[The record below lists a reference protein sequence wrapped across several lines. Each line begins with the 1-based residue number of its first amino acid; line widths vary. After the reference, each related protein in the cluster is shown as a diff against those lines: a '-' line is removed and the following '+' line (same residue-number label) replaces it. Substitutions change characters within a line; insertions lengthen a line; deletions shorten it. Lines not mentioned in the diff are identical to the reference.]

1 MFELEDVFAEL
12 HARAC
17 DRLGEEFYV
26 DLRMGDPEEFPARR
40 NMAYTVKD
48 RRGDTC
54 IVVAPK
60 LVLCEDISRV
70 EGVLCHEFGH
80 AALWHMGEDGHS
92 ERDAD
97 TMGERLFDAPIY
109 YDEED
114 VQTLLPGS
122 RPRPAHLPA

>member
-17 DRLGEEFYV
+17 DRLGETFYV
-26 DLRMGDPEEFPARR
+26 DLQLGEPEEFPARR
-40 NMAYTVKD
+40 NMAYTVKG
-48 RRGDTC
+48 RRGEMC
-54 IVVAPK
+54 VVVAPK
-60 LVLCEDISRV
+60 LVMCHDLARV

-80 AALWHMGEDGHS
+80 AALWHMGKDGHS

-97 TMGERLFDAPIY
+97 AMGEQLFDAPIF

-114 VQTLLPGS
+114 VQTLLPGV
-122 RPRPAHLPA
+122 RPRPNHLPR